1 MDIENNNKTTKQVN
15 KLQSLYLV
23 VSTLNLQHSLK
34 LLVIF
39 KVAFWDDWPSFIWRR
54 AVFCSTLSTWHH
66 LASIIMRPGFTVPLF
81 YFGVPP
87 YQICLYLKVSL
98 KSLSCLKLKLET
110 FHMAWTK
117 ISCSLL
123 HSHYYQ
129 ILPALLAETQTM
141 TVCPLCCTDDCTHWI
156 TAANTD
162 YCNNLVFHWLSNQI
176 SNWIKSIQS
185 Y

>member
-1 MDIENNNKTTKQVN
+1 MDKQNNNKTTKQVN

-81 YFGVPP
+81 YFGGTPLSDMPLPQSVFEITVMFKTKARNFPHGMDQNLMQSSAFTLLP
-87 YQICLYLKVSL
+87 NFTSVTGWNTNHDSMSTVLYRWLHTLKY
-98 KSLSCLKLKLET
+98 SC
-110 FHMAWTK
+110 
-117 ISCSLL
+117 
-123 HSHYYQ
+123 
-129 ILPALLAETQTM
+129 
-141 TVCPLCCTDDCTHWI
+141 
-156 TAANTD
+156 
-162 YCNNLVFHWLSNQI
+162 HWLL
-176 SNWIKSIQS
+176 
-185 Y
+185 